1 MASTR
6 HVVVPW
12 AHLLDRM
19 GGAWPEGLRVDVYDG
34 EGDLPGGVD
43 DVELYVM
50 PYAKP
55 GALALLD
62 KLPALKVLQVLTAGV
77 DAVIDRIGPDVQL
90 CNGRGLHDAS
100 TAELALALILAAQR
114 DIPQWVDN
122 QRKGRWDA
130 HFTRSLADSVVVILG
145 YGSIGSALERRLL
158 ACECEVVRV
167 ASRPRPEDDVFGP
180 ESLPELLPKATI
192 VANILPSTP
201 ATAKFVNAERL
212 ALLPDDALVVNV
224 GRGATV
230 DTEALLKETA
240 SGRLRAAL
248 DVTDPEPLPADHPLW
263 ALPNVL
269 ISPHVGGGSATFYP
283 RAEKFV
289 VDQLRRFAAGEEL
302 ANIVERH

>member
-6 HVVVPW
+6 HVLVPW
-12 AHLLDRM
+12 AHLVDRM
-19 GGAWPEGLRVDVYDG
+19 GGEWPDGLRVDVYDG
-34 EGDLPGGVD
+34 EGEPPRDLD

-50 PYAKP
+50 PYANP

-62 KLPALKVLQVLTAGV
+62 RLPSLKVLQVLTAGV
-77 DAVIDRIGPDVQL
+77 DAVIGRIGPDVRL

-100 TAELALALILAAQR
+100 TAELALGLMLAAQR
-114 DIPQWVDN
+114 EIPHWAAN
-122 QRKGRWDA
+122 QREHKWDP

-145 YGSIGSALERRLL
+145 YGSIGAALERRLL
-158 ACECEVVRV
+158 ACECEVIRV
-167 ASRPRPEDDVFGP
+167 ASRPRPEENIYGP
-180 ESLPELLPKATI
+180 ESLPELLPRATV
-192 VANILPSTP
+192 VANVLPSTP

-230 DTEALLKETA
+230 DTDALVKEIA

-269 ISPHVGGGSATFYP
+269 ITPHVAGGSSTFYP

-289 VDQLRRFAAGEEL
+289 ADQLRRFAAGEEL
-302 ANIVERH
+302 ANIVPH